1 MAWIEERKG
10 SKNYLACWKQ
20 NGKKMRKTTGVPIKG
35 KDGMTAKQAKTYAQQ
50 VADSMERIAKGQTTY
65 THAADALRSVALAS
79 GMGTAMPSI
88 REYLTDFQGQAGA
101 KTESNRKRAF
111 KSFMKWMD
119 NHSGKSADIRLD
131 MLTKNDMLAYFR
143 HELTLV
149 SVGTVGL
156 HRTNLAAAFNKA
168 VEDELLMRSPMPVS
182 LNLVKLGKEV
192 NPELGRDKVKRIPFT
207 SDELRLMVNHFP
219 APWCDM
225 ALVAAMTGG
234 QRIGDICCLRW
245 DCIDFA
251 AAALCFTTGK
261 TDKEMDIPLHPLL
274 RERLLA
280 IREEQDKQE
289 EYVFPNMARRYM
301 RGDSSVSTEFT
312 ALLKA
317 WGIVKPA
324 TEKKALKGNRKN
336 VSPKSFH
343 SFRHTVVTAL
353 RSNPSITADIARSIV
368 GHDSEE
374 IERAYFTASKEDK
387 MRGYDIIAQ
396 AITAPVMAPSLT
408 PYPGRTA

>member
-1 MAWIEERKG
+1 MAGITQRNGMWYATWKKHNGQTEKKSTKVPVKG
-10 SKNYLACWKQ
+10 
-20 NGKKMRKTTGVPIKG
+20 MDGV
-35 KDGMTAKQAKTYAQQ
+35 TAKQAKAYAQQ
-50 VADSMERIAKGQTTY
+50 VADSMERLAKGQTTY
-65 THAADALRSVALAS
+65 TQAADALRLVAQAS
-79 GMGTAMPSI
+79 GMGAEMPTV
-88 REYLTDFQGQAGA
+88 RKYLADFQGQAGA

-111 KSFMKWMD
+111 NSFMKWMD

-168 VEDELLMRSPMPVS
+168 VEDELLMRSPMPLS

-192 NPELGRDKVKRIPFT
+192 NPELGRDKVKRLPFT
-207 SDELRLMVNHFP
+207 SDELRLMVTHFP

-225 ALVAAMTGG
+225 SLVAAMTGG
-234 QRIGDICCLRW
+234 QRLGDICCLRW

-251 AAALCFTTGK
+251 ADALCFTTGK
-261 TDKEMDIPLHPLL
+261 TDKEMDIPMHPLL

-280 IREEQDKQE
+280 IREEQGGRE

-301 RGDSSVSTEFT
+301 RGDGSMSTEFT
-312 ALLKA
+312 TLLKA
-317 WGIVKPA
+317 WGIVKPD

-343 SFRHTVVTAL
+343 SFRHSVVTAL
-353 RSNPSITADIARSIV
+353 RSNASITADIARSIV

-374 IERAYFTASKEDK
+374 IERQYYTASKEDK

-396 AITAPVMAPSLT
+396 AITTPAKTPTLT
-408 PYPGRTA
+408 PYNRTA